1 MVPLKF
7 EVSAAGLRLTDPKS
21 GVSTLFPYH
30 AAPVNLCS
38 VAEPFL
44 GATLTDSVASLSL
57 KGDIL
62 PSFSLFPVDF
72 TPTSANVCDSSVVT
86 PTKGDVFVTFPAASA
101 TKGDDC
107 DAFLAASATKGDV
120 KDVLCE
126 QGEKF

>member
-7 EVSAAGLRLTDPKS
+7 EVSAAGLGLTDPKS

-44 GATLTDSVASLSL
+44 GALTDSVASLSL

-72 TPTSANVCDSSVVT
+72 IPTSANVCDSSVAT

-107 DAFLAASATKGDV
+107 DTFLAASATKGDV
-120 KDVLCE
+120 
-126 QGEKF
+126 

>member
-62 PSFSLFPVDF
+62 PSFSLFPAPF
-72 TPTSANVCDSSVVT
+72 TPTYANVCDSSVVS

-107 DAFLAASATKGDV
+107 DTFLAASATKGDV
-120 KDVLCE
+120 
-126 QGEKF
+126 

>member
-21 GVSTLFPYH
+21 VVSTLFPYH

-38 VAEPFL
+38 VAEPFM

-57 KGDIL
+57 KGDIS
-62 PSFSLFPVDF
+62 PSFSLFTAPF
-72 TPTSANVCDSSVVT
+72 TPTYANMCDSSVVS
-86 PTKGDVFVTFPAASA
+86 PMKGDILVTFPAVSA

-107 DAFLAASATKGDV
+107 DVFLAASSTKGDM
-120 KDVLCE
+120 
-126 QGEKF
+126 

>member
-1 MVPLKF
+1 MVPVKL
-7 EVSAAGLRLTDPKS
+7 EVSTTGLRLTDPKS
-21 GVSTLFPYH
+21 GVSTIFH
-30 AAPVNLCS
+30 HRAAPVNLCS

-62 PSFSLFPVDF
+62 PSFSLFTAPF
-72 TPTSANVCDSSVVT
+72 TPPYANVCDSSVVS

-107 DAFLAASATKGDV
+107 DAFLAAFAMKGDV
-120 KDVLCE
+120 
-126 QGEKF
+126 

>member
-72 TPTSANVCDSSVVT
+72 PPTCANVCDSSVVFSI
-86 PTKGDVFVTFPAASA
+86 KRDKCDTFPAASA

-107 DAFLAASATKGDV
+107 DTFLAASATKGDV
-120 KDVLCE
+120 
-126 QGEKF
+126 

>member
-1 MVPLKF
+1 M
-7 EVSAAGLRLTDPKS
+7 AGLRLSDPKS
-21 GVSTLFPYH
+21 GVSTLFTYH
-30 AAPVNLCS
+30 AAPVNLYS

-62 PSFSLFPVDF
+62 PSFSLFPTPF
-72 TPTSANVCDSSVVT
+72 TPTYANVCASSVVS

-107 DAFLAASATKGDV
+107 DTFLAASATK
-120 KDVLCE
+120 KDV
-126 QGEKF
+126 

>member
-44 GATLTDSVASLSL
+44 GATLTNSVASLSVR
-57 KGDIL
+57 DIL
-62 PSFSLFPVDF
+62 PSFSLLPAPF
-72 TPTSANVCDSSVVT
+72 TPTYANVCDSSVVT
-86 PTKGDVFVTFPAASA
+86 PTKGDVFFTFPAASA

-107 DAFLAASATKGDV
+107 DAFLAASTTKGDV
-120 KDVLCE
+120 
-126 QGEKF
+126 